1 MKKIQLRRMNRKVS
15 GLAFIASLSL
25 PLLAGCTSVGPNA
38 GTVLNAPTKSAVQG
52 IQIIEMTETTAQ
64 RMQAQPVPGFA
75 ETLGQSDAVVGAVHP
90 GDTLEVSIWEAP
102 PAALFSTNA
111 SSAAYMAEGIQN
123 LTTSRSTQLPEMLV
137 SPDGTISVPFAGT
150 FTVDG
155 HTPAQIEK
163 EITARLRG
171 KAHMPQVMVRLLRNA
186 TSTATVVGEVTNSI
200 RVPLTPKGER
210 LLDALAA
217 AGGTRQPINKITV
230 QISRGNI
237 VQSMPLEAVVRDP
250 RQNVILKTDDVI
262 TAFYQPYSFTA
273 LGAAGKNE
281 EINFEATG
289 LTLAQAIGRIGGLQD
304 GRADPKGMFLFR
316 WEDPTLVPELAQ
328 GVQPRQDGRIPV
340 IYRVNLKDPGTYFSM
355 QNFAMHDRDVIF
367 VSNSPTA
374 ELQRFISIIASTI
387 LPIATVDNL
396 VSNN

>member
-1 MKKIQLRRMNRKVS
+1 MKKIELRRMNRKV
-15 GLAFIASLSL
+15 GGFPLIAALSL
-25 PLLAGCTSVGPNA
+25 PLLAGCTSVGPNTA
-38 GTVLNAPTKSAVQG
+38 TVMKAPTESAVQG
-52 IQIIEMTETTAQ
+52 IQIVEMTETIA
-64 RMQAQPVPGFA
+64 RRIQAQPAPGFA
-75 ETLGQSDAVVGAVHP
+75 ETLGQAEAVGGKVYP
-90 GDTLEVSIWEAP
+90 GDTLEISIWEAP
-102 PAALFSTNA
+102 PAALFSNNA
-111 SSAAYMAEGIQN
+111 SNAAYMAEGIQN
-123 LTTSRSTQLPEMLV
+123 LTTSRSTQLPELLV
-137 SPDGTISVPFAGT
+137 GPDGTVTVPFAGRL
-150 FTVDG
+150 TVNDR
-155 HTPAQIEK
+155 TPSQIEK

-171 KAHMPQVMVRLLRNA
+171 KAHLPQVMVRLLRNA
-186 TSTATVVGEVTNSI
+186 TSTATVVGEVTNST

-237 VQSMPLEAVVRDP
+237 VQSMPLEAVIRDP
-250 RQNVILKTDDVI
+250 RQNIVLKTDDVI

-281 EINFEATG
+281 EVNFEATG

-304 GRADPKGMFLFR
+304 ARADPKGMFLFR
-316 WEDPTLVPELAQ
+316 WEDPALVPELAQ
-328 GVQPRQDGRIPV
+328 GVQARQDGRIPV
-340 IYRVNLKDPGTYFSM
+340 IYRVNMKDPGTYFSM
-355 QNFAMHDRDVIF
+355 QNFAMRDKDVIF

-396 VSNN
+396 VTNN